1 LRIEDGNII
10 VPEKLDDQQSA
21 LCGVMLDAYHEDNM
35 NEEAFRIT
43 EALIRKFPDNSVM
56 VRNHTRSM
64 QRNGQEAE
72 SLKWYQRTLWCSNAD
87 DTSAVWFG
95 NELHNR
101 RRHADALEGYALA
114 CVLDPDAATNFA
126 HVADEISRGMDERDE
141 LEYQASTSTAVRPLP
156 SEIDSDTLGTAI
168 FAAFC
173 CKYLN
178 QADIERCVSAGERA
192 GMDSETVALM
202 LSIRLGNQVELDD
215 QVLRQLPLSQRRR
228 LAYDVRNY

>member
-1 LRIEDGNII
+1 
-10 VPEKLDDQQSA
+10 
-21 LCGVMLDAYHEDNM
+21 MLDAYHEGNI
-35 NEEAFRIT
+35 NEEALRIT

-56 VRNHTRSM
+56 VRNHARSL

-72 SLKWYQRTLWCSNAD
+72 SLEWYQRALWCSNAD

-101 RRHADALEGYALA
+101 RRYADALEAYALA
-114 CVLDPDAATNFA
+114 CVLDPDDATNFA

-192 GMDSETVALM
+192 GMDSENCSSYAVH
-202 LSIRLGNQVELDD
+202 QVGESS
-215 QVLRQLPLSQRRR
+215 R
-228 LAYDVRNY
+228 AG